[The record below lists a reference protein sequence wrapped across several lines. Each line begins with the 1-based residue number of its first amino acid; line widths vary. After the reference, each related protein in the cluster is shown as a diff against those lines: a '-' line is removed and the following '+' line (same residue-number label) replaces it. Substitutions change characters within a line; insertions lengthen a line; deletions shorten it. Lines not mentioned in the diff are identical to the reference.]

1 MVIAIRVGDRD
12 AGFPHPPPAFLTY
25 DPALACPQLL
35 VTDGEEYGR
44 RWEKD
49 EDGNGIC
56 RHDFEAVGDST
67 RGTARGWERP
77 ATSATTRDCQPTV
90 DGLLLDAGLGG
101 QRDEAD
107 GGARGEWR
115 VVRGGKGLS
124 EGECNRQAGT
134 TTAAVARRASAAS
147 RVRSLVARE

>member
-49 EDGNGIC
+49 EDGIWFLIQYLV
-56 RHDFEAVGDST
+56 DF
-67 RGTARGWERP
+67 
-77 ATSATTRDCQPTV
+77 
-90 DGLLLDAGLGG
+90 
-101 QRDEAD
+101 
-107 GGARGEWR
+107 
-115 VVRGGKGLS
+115 VVS
-124 EGECNRQAGT
+124 MWFS
-134 TTAAVARRASAAS
+134 V
-147 RVRSLVARE
+147 